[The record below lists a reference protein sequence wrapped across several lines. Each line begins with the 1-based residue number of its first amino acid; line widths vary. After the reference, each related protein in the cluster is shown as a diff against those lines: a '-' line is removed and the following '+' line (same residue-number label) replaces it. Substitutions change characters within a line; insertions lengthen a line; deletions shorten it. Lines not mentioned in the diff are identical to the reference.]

1 MGIEKLTWR
10 FLIHCIWLGVWGVD
24 TSSWTAE
31 VPNSVSGLQ
40 GSCIVIPCSFN
51 YPEPK
56 IKPSEF
62 TGIWFKDTYE
72 VIYHP
77 DSSNAITDYRHRTE
91 LVGDLRQ
98 KNCSLRIDPL
108 HRSDEGPFTFRIEIK
123 NYNKASYKDDRV
135 SIAVSSSPDPPSLS
149 VMEEVNVGEEVSAS
163 CSVSHSCPSDPPR
176 ITWSHSGTPSI
187 QSQQQTK
194 GQWEETSTM
203 TFRSSIADNN
213 QPLVCTAAYRGGMT
227 VSSSKTL
234 NVKYA
239 PVDVKVKGVSSV
251 KEGDSVELRC
261 SSDSNPAAHSYRWHN
276 SRGRLSTTGPTLTLE
291 NVTRLTEALY
301 CTAINTEGQVPSSP
315 LKLNIEYP
323 PEIKVDS
330 ACTSD
335 ISMVTC
341 LCIVD
346 SEPPSTVEWS
356 LPAGHLP
363 STRVEMHGSVTMVT
377 LQRALGFSETVH
389 CHANNTQGNAT
400 LSFTVPTNDK
410 MFLLYV
416 SIGITAFVVV
426 VIVIPMSACLLTKKC
441 GTSHSDQ
448 PVASKQDMD
457 ASKSASSD
465 PSTSRK
471 EQKDTSSE
479 THANY
484 YTNDHLYGNMEAEED
499 GDPYECVGEDDAVYG
514 NI

>member
-1 MGIEKLTWR
+1 MWIEKLPWC
-10 FLIHCIWLGVWGVD
+10 FLIHCIWLGVMGVD
-24 TSSWTAE
+24 ASSWTAE
-31 VPNSVSGLQ
+31 VPSSVSGLQ

-56 IKPSEF
+56 INPSEF

-77 DSSNAITDYRHRTE
+77 DSSNAITDYRGRTE
-91 LVGDLRQ
+91 LVGNLRQ

-108 HRSDEGPFTFRIEIK
+108 HHSDKGPFTFRIEIK
-123 NYNKASYKDDRV
+123 DYNKASYTKHRV

-149 VMEEVNVGEEVSAS
+149 VREEVKVGEVVSAS
-163 CSVSHSCPSDPPR
+163 CSVSHSCPSDPPLL
-176 ITWSHSGTPSI
+176 TWSHSGTPSI
-187 QSQQQTK
+187 QSRQQTNS
-194 GQWEETSTM
+194 QWEETLTL

-213 QPLVCTAAYRGGMT
+213 QPLVCTAAYKGGMT
-227 VSSSKTL
+227 VSSSKTI

-239 PVDVKVKGVSSV
+239 PVDVMVEGVSSV
-251 KEGDSVELRC
+251 KEGDTVELRC

-276 SRGRLSTTGPTLTLE
+276 SRGPLPTTGPTLTLE

-315 LKLNIEYP
+315 LNLNVEYP
-323 PEIKVDS
+323 PEIKVGS

-363 STRVEMHGSVTMVT
+363 STRVEMHGSVAMVT
-377 LQRALGFSETVH
+377 LKRALGFSETVH

-410 MFLLYV
+410 MFMLYV

-426 VIVIPMSACLLTKKC
+426 IILIPMSACLLTKK
-441 GTSHSDQ
+441 GGRSHSDQ
-448 PVASKQDMD
+448 PVTSMQDMD
-457 ASKSASSD
+457 AAKCASSD
-465 PSTSRK
+465 PSTLRK
-471 EQKDTSSE
+471 KQKDTSSE
-479 THANY
+479 INTNY
-484 YTNDHLYGNMEAEED
+484 YTNDHLYSNMEAEED
-499 GDPYECVGEDDAVYG
+499 DPCECYGGDDAVYG
-514 NI
+514 NM